1 MAKAKRG
8 LQIDRR
14 RTPCPIASTLDLV
27 GDKWSLVIIR
37 DLLTGKQRFN
47 EFADSPENI
56 PTNLLASRL
65 KQLEQQGLVTKKPYQ
80 SRPVRYAYRLTKAGE
95 DLLPVLQA
103 VCRWADVHIDDC
115 WTPPESFMAERR

>member
-1 MAKAKRG
+1 
-8 LQIDRR
+8 
-14 RTPCPIASTLDLV
+14 LDLV

-65 KQLEQQGLVTKKPYQ
+65 KQLEEQGLLTKQPHQ
-80 SRPVRYAYRLTKAGE
+80 SRPVRYAYRLTRAGE

-103 VCRWADVHIDDC
+103 ICRWARANIEDC
-115 WTPPESFMAERR
+115 RTPPKSFVAERR